1 MSLPKKGNGY
11 CWVAGQ
17 FNFHLSALQNSN
29 IVDAQSKEFR
39 SLVMVKQ
46 SHLGTKPRPLGIT
59 VQHHIHLSK
68 FDKKI
73 AGQAIRI
80 SKLVGLGAFTLHL
93 LMFAFRTSVF
103 CLVLF
108 RKRAHQP
115 A

>member
-17 FNFHLSALQNSN
+17 FNFHLSAPQNFN

-39 SLVMVKQ
+39 SLLMVKQ
-46 SHLGTKPRPLGIT
+46 SHLGTKPRPLEIT

-68 FDKKI
+68 FDKKF

-80 SKLVGLGAFTLHL
+80 SKLVGLGALYL
-93 LMFAFRTSVF
+93 LYT
-103 CLVLF
+103 C
-108 RKRAHQP
+108 
-115 A
+115 

>member
-17 FNFHLSALQNSN
+17 FNFHLSAPQNSN

-46 SHLGTKPRPLGIT
+46 SHPRPLGIT

-80 SKLVGLGAFTLHL
+80 SKLVGLGALHL
-93 LMFAFRTSVF
+93 LYT
-103 CLVLF
+103 C
-108 RKRAHQP
+108 
-115 A
+115 